1 MDMGGAGTSNPAATW
16 DKYISTSISS
26 FENLHTNKNEKQ
38 ISYFIETSF
47 EKGNMISR
55 TAYIFLNLN

>member
-1 MDMGGAGTSNPAATW
+1 MDMRGAGTSNPAAIQ

-26 FENLHTNKNEKQ
+26 FENLHTNKNKKQ

-47 EKGNMISR
+47 
-55 TAYIFLNLN
+55 